1 MKKKIKNLK
10 YIFLKK
16 KNLIKNVEK
25 TLIQKSINSNFKLEN
40 YKRIMFLK
48 KKKKK
53 IISSWQNCCFTLG
66 LFKKQNSKM
75 LMSRF
80 TIKLQNNLLN
90 IPNIRIKTW

>member
-16 KNLIKNVEK
+16 KNLIKNIEK

-53 IISSWQNCCFTLG
+53 L
-66 LFKKQNSKM
+66 
-75 LMSRF
+75 
-80 TIKLQNNLLN
+80 
-90 IPNIRIKTW
+90 

>member
-16 KNLIKNVEK
+16 KNLIKNIEK

-40 YKRIMFLK
+40 YKRIMFFK

-53 IISSWQNCCFTLG
+53 IISS
-66 LFKKQNSKM
+66 
-75 LMSRF
+75 
-80 TIKLQNNLLN
+80 
-90 IPNIRIKTW
+90 